1 MRTIL
6 LLAGALMIA
15 TPAAAA
21 VATPDTAVATALPA
35 VTTDAQLAQFIFREP
50 SREDVTPGWPG
61 ERRRGWRSDR
71 RRWNRDR
78 EEDGYTGQICR
89 TRTVYQ
95 VNRFGQRVRRVIRS
109 CD

>member
-1 MRTIL
+1 MRTIIL
-6 LLAGALMIA
+6 FAGALMIA

-21 VATPDTAVATALPA
+21 VATPGTADATALPA
-35 VTTDAQLAQFIFREP
+35 VTSGVQSAQFIFRER
-50 SREDVTPGWPG
+50 SREDMIPGWPG
-61 ERRRGWRSDR
+61 ERRGWRNDR

-78 EEDGYTGQICR
+78 DQDGYTGQICR

>member
-6 LLAGALMIA
+6 LLAGALLIA

-21 VATPDTAVATALPA
+21 VATPGTPGTAAVPA
-35 VTTDAQLAQFIFREP
+35 VTTGVQFAQFIIRER
-50 SREDVTPGWPG
+50 SREDMRPGWRG
-61 ERRRGWRSDR
+61 ERRGWRDDR
-71 RRWNRDR
+71 RRWSRGR
-78 EEDGYTGQICR
+78 GWDGYTGQVCR